1 MTTHGLSDILS
12 RLRWLRRPKGW
23 LASGMVVGLVFVLAR
38 VMPLGP
44 DYYYTQR
51 PIAERFLRG
60 QTRLYD
66 GYSYGLYNAPW
77 SIILIIPL
85 TFLSVPLGQAVL
97 TVMSL
102 LGIILAVHAVRETE
116 RLPVIFVVLAV
127 VNLHTFDLII
137 RGNLDA
143 FMLAGIGV
151 SWLAFNRKNPW
162 LLSLGFWLMSI
173 KPVNVA
179 LAGLLFLFAMRRWP
193 FKDWLKASSLLLVSL
208 VVSLVVNGP
217 DWPLRYL
224 NTYKADPPYTFLIVT
239 VWRAAGALHLP
250 TALIAALCGIALA
263 GLGYA
268 VWKVGLT
275 QLTLSLALATNLI
288 VTPYAL
294 GYHYILLIP
303 AFLYVARRNRAWAL
317 LAYTATWTP
326 LLRLRFGF
334 SITWIDLAYPLILL
348 AALWLIG
355 WKDVFTSPAAKT
367 NTITS
372 EMVL

>member
-1 MTTHGLSDILS
+1 MTNIRFH
-12 RLRWLRRPKGW
+12 WLRNPALW
-23 LASGMVVGLVFVLAR
+23 LAVAMGVALVFVLAR
-38 VMPLGP
+38 LMPLGP

-102 LGIILAVHAVRETE
+102 LGIILAVHAVREKE
-116 RLPVIFVVLAV
+116 RLPVVFVVLAII
-127 VNLHTFDLII
+127 NLHTFDLVI

-143 FMLAGIGV
+143 FMLAGVGL
-151 SWLAFNRKNPW
+151 SWVAFQRQNPW

-173 KPVNVA
+173 KPVNSA

-193 FKDWLKASSLLLVSL
+193 FKDWLKASSLLLISFGISL
-208 VVSLVVNGP
+208 FVNGP
-217 DWPLRYL
+217 DWPLRYV
-224 NTYKADPPYTFLIVT
+224 NSYKADPPYTSLVVT

-263 GLGYA
+263 MLGYA

-348 AALWLIG
+348 AALWWVGGQDLVIG
-355 WKDVFTSPAAKT
+355 PASKAQT
-367 NTITS
+367 ATG
-372 EMVL
+372 EAAA

>member
-1 MTTHGLSDILS
+1 MTNISFYS
-12 RLRWLRRPKGW
+12 LRNPKLW
-23 LASGMVVGLVFVLAR
+23 LALAMVVALVIVLAR

-44 DYYYTQR
+44 DYYYTFR

-66 GYSYGLYNAPW
+66 SHSYGLYSAPW
-77 SIILIIPL
+77 SLALIIPL
-85 TFLSVPLGQAVL
+85 TFFSVPLGQAVL
-97 TVMSL
+97 NVTSL
-102 LGIILAVHAVRETE
+102 LCILLAIHTLREPE
-116 RLPVIFVVLAV
+116 QLPVVFVALAII
-127 VNLHTFDLII
+127 NLHTFDLII

-143 FMLAGIGV
+143 FMLAGVGL
-151 SWLAFNRKNPW
+151 SWMAFQRKNPW
-162 LLSLGFWLMSI
+162 LLSLGFWLMSS

-193 FKDWLKASSLLLVSL
+193 FKDWLKASSLLLISFGISL
-208 VVSLVVNGP
+208 FVNGP
-217 DWPLRYL
+217 DWPLRYV

-250 TALIAALCGIALA
+250 IALIVAVCGVALA
-263 GLGYA
+263 AWGYA
-268 VWKVGLT
+268 VWKIGLT

-294 GYHYILLIP
+294 GYHYVLLVP
-303 AFLYVARRNRAWAL
+303 AFLYIARRRPVWAL
-317 LAYTATWTP
+317 LAYAATWTP

-334 SITWIDLAYPLILL
+334 GITWIDVVYPLILL

-355 WKDVFTSPAAKT
+355 WKDVFTRPAAKT
-367 NTITS
+367 NTITPQV
-372 EMVL
+372 VL

>member
-1 MTTHGLSDILS
+1 MSDRRI
-12 RLRWLRRPKGW
+12 RWLLNPRVW
-23 LASGMVVGLVFVLAR
+23 LVIGVVMALTVVLAR
-38 VMPLGP
+38 VMPPGP

-51 PIAERFLRG
+51 PIAERLLRG

-77 SIILIIPL
+77 SIALIIPL

-102 LGIILAVHAVRETE
+102 LGIILAVHAVREPE
-116 RLPVIFVVLAV
+116 RLPVVFVVLAV
-127 VNLHTFDLII
+127 VNLHTFDLVI

-143 FMLAGIGV
+143 FMLAGVGV
-151 SWLAFNRKNPW
+151 SWIGFQRKNPW

-179 LAGLLFLFAMRRWP
+179 LAGLLFLFSIRRWP
-193 FKDWLKASSLLLVSL
+193 FKHWLKASSLLLVSL
-208 VVSLVVNGP
+208 VVSLFVNGP

-239 VWRAAGALHLP
+239 VWRAASALHLP
-250 TALIAALCGIALA
+250 TALIVAACGLALA
-263 GLGYA
+263 AWGYA
-268 VWKVGLT
+268 VWKAGLT
-275 QLTLSLALATNLI
+275 QLTLGLALATNLI

-303 AFLYVARRNRAWAL
+303 AFLYVARRSRAWAL
-317 LAYTATWTP
+317 LAYAATWTP

-334 SITWIDLAYPLILL
+334 GITWIDLAYPLILL
-348 AALWLIG
+348 VALWLIG
-355 WKDVFTSPAAKT
+355 WKDVVIGPTSKAQTATGEAA
-367 NTITS
+367 
-372 EMVL
+372 